1 MLGAQSNSGL
11 RGDYSRARADFTVD
25 QEMAGYSATD
35 RMVWDTLMDRQTAM
49 VRTHACAEF
58 IRGIDALGGRT
69 GIPEL
74 SRISDFIEQ
83 RTGWRLVAVPGFIP
97 DDAFFAHLAA
107 RRFPVSVWVRRPE
120 EIDYLVEPDLFH
132 DFFGHVPMLLHPV
145 FADYLAAYGAKGLEA
160 ARENAL
166 PRLARLYWYM
176 VEFGL
181 VDTPDGLKAYG
192 AGMLSSSAETH
203 YSIESPRPHRI
214 WFDLARVMRTRY
226 MIDDFQKIYFV
237 LPDFD
242 TLFSAMARDFGA
254 LYEDLRSQPDIEAD
268 QLIAGDRVYAP
279 RASAGAPGRP
289 RTRASGTPRAGSMPN
304 GRGPASIGKS

>member
-25 QEMAGYSATD
+25 QGMAGYSETD
-35 RMVWDTLMDRQTAM
+35 RAVWDKLMARQSAM
-49 VRTHACAEF
+49 VRSHACAEF
-58 IRGIDALGGRT
+58 IEGVDALQGSA

-74 SRISDFIEQ
+74 ARVSDFIER

-97 DDAFFAHLAA
+97 DDVFFTHLAA
-107 RRFPVSVWVRRPE
+107 RRFPVSVWVRKPE

-145 FADYLAAYGAKGLEA
+145 FADYLAAYGAKGQEA
-160 ARENAL
+160 ARANAL

-181 VDTPDGLKAYG
+181 IDTPQGLRAYG

-203 YSIESPRPHRI
+203 YSLESPLPHRV

-226 MIDDFQKIYFV
+226 MIDDFQKVYFV

-242 TLFSAMARDFGA
+242 ALFNVMARDFGA
-254 LYEDLRSQPDIEAD
+254 LYQELQPLPDIEAD
-268 QLIAGDRVYAP
+268 RLVAGDRVYA
-279 RASAGAPGRP
+279 APTSTG
-289 RTRASGTPRAGSMPN
+289 ASGCSSGRLRAKASRPAQAASMRHS
-304 GRGPASIGKS
+304 RG

>member
-25 QEMAGYSATD
+25 QDMADYSATD
-35 RMVWDTLMDRQTAM
+35 HAVWGKLMARQSAM
-49 VRTHACAEF
+49 VRSHACAEF
-58 IRGIDALGGRT
+58 IQGVDALGGRA

-74 SRISDFIEQ
+74 ERISDFIEQ
-83 RTGWRLVAVPGFIP
+83 RTKWRLVAVPGFIP
-97 DDAFFAHLAA
+97 DDAFFTHLAA
-107 RRFPVSVWVRRPE
+107 RRFPVSVWVRRPD

-160 ARENAL
+160 VQANAL

-181 VDTPDGLKAYG
+181 IDTADGLRAYG

-203 YSIESPRPHRI
+203 YSLESPLPHRV
-214 WFDLARVMRTRY
+214 WFDLERVMRTRY

-237 LPDFD
+237 LPGFEA
-242 TLFSAMARDFGA
+242 LFKAMDRDFRQLYASLEA
-254 LYEDLRSQPDIEAD
+254 LPDIEAD
-268 QLIAGDRVYAP
+268 QLVAGDRVYAAP
-279 RASAGAPGRP
+279 AGASGCSSGRLSANAS
-289 RTRASGTPRAGSMPN
+289 RAAQA
-304 GRGPASIGKS
+304 ASIRHSRG